1 MKDLSGEE
9 LEISAMQDHWTYKVL
24 GIEAFRPEG
33 PRRVTGRLRAK
44 SKYEFLVRYDL
55 PESSEVGDENPAWQ
69 PFANVK
75 HLSALKT
82 FCSLPNVQ
90 RQLGGNFYVSDDE
103 VEEGE

>member
-1 MKDLSGEE
+1 
-9 LEISAMQDHWTYKVL
+9 MQDHWTYKVVD
-24 GIEAFRPEG
+24 IEAFRPVPEG
-33 PRRVTGRLRAK
+33 MRKVNGRLRAK
-44 SKYEFLVRYDL
+44 GKYEFLVLYDL
-55 PESSEVGDENPAWQ
+55 PRSSEAGDENPAWQ

-82 FCSLPNVQ
+82 FCLLPAVQ